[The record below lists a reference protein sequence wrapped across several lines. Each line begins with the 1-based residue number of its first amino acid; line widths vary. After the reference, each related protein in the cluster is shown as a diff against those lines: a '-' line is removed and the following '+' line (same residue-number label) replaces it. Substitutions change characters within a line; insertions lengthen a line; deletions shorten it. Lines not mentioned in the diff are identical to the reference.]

1 MRISVVNFESQKDVI
16 QNISVMKK
24 NRQTISMLSWKK
36 QRKI

>member
-1 MRISVVNFESQKDVI
+1 MRISVVNFESQKNVI

-24 NRQTISMLSWKK
+24 SRQTISMLSWKK